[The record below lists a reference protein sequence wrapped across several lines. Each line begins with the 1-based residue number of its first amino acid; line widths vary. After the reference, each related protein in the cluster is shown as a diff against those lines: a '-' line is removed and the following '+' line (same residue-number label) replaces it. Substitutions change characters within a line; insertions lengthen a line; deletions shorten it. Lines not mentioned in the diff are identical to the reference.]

1 MVGDQRAWDAVATHV
16 ETGLVIWVE
25 AESRLSDVQAVQR
38 RLALK
43 RRDGGAGRMLL
54 AVNDTRIN
62 RDAVRIAGSS
72 LRNAFPA
79 DMRQALMLLARGQ
92 DPRADVLVLL

>member
-1 MVGDQRAWDAVATHV
+1 
-16 ETGLVIWVE
+16 
-25 AESRLSDVQAVQR
+25 
-38 RLALK
+38 
-43 RRDGGAGRMLL
+43 MLL